1 MTVAGDF
8 MTQSNDGEKRLDGWK
23 AISGYFRRDRST
35 VMRWATERDLPVHRM
50 PGGKQGSVFAL
61 EHELEAWALRSDP
74 DLSSADVAVQEQP
87 TLLARLKR
95 HRLIIAFA
103 ALLFFAGLVFAF
115 NSNQKSADQTN
126 AAMPE
131 TSAAAAS
138 YVDARDSWARRTP
151 KDIARAI
158 TLYQQ
163 VIAAEPDFAPAYAGL
178 AEAWLIFREYGEI
191 GDLQGYSAA
200 HTAAV
205 RAMQIDPNL
214 PAAHR
219 AMGFIH
225 YWRENDGPR
234 AIASFKRAIE
244 LDDRDSQ
251 THFWYANV
259 LADIGDHTG
268 ARKAYDRAR
277 LLSPGSRVIEVE
289 AACAEWQA
297 GRDAAALERLSA
309 LAKSYPDD
317 ATVHN
322 CLAWVH
328 IGKGDIAA
336 FTREYA
342 EVAHSRNEPGLRKLA
357 SELTAATRRDPKTA
371 HRVVTAAM
379 ARDIAT
385 GERRGRETPAFYAS
399 AMGDRET
406 LLAFMT
412 GARADG
418 EIWYSS
424 SITTR
429 IAARWKGDAEIMSL
443 LRVLRP
449 PKTPAS
455 LT

>member
-1 MTVAGDF
+1 MID
-8 MTQSNDGEKRLDGWK
+8 SNSGEKRLDGWK
-23 AISGYFRRDRST
+23 AISGYFKRDRST

-61 EHELEAWALRSDP
+61 EHELASWALRSEP
-74 DLSSADVAVQEQP
+74 DNTSVDDDTQAQP
-87 TLLARLKR
+87 TLLAWAKH
-95 HRLIIAFA
+95 HRLITAFV
-103 ALLFFAGLVFAF
+103 ALLFLTALVFAF
-115 NSNQKSADQTN
+115 ASIPKAADQSN
-126 AAMPE
+126 AAIPK
-131 TSAAAAS
+131 TAAAAAS

-163 VIAAEPDFAPAYAGL
+163 VIAAEPGFAPAYAGL
-178 AEAWLIFREYGEI
+178 AEAWLIFREYGEV

-205 RAMQIDPNL
+205 RAMQLDPQL

-244 LDDRDSQ
+244 LDERDSQ

-259 LADIGDHTG
+259 LADIGDHDA
-268 ARKAYDRAR
+268 ARAAYDRAR

-322 CLAWVH
+322 CLAWVY
-328 IGKGDIAA
+328 IGEGDIAA
-336 FTREYA
+336 FAREYA
-342 EVAHSRNEPGLRKLA
+342 EVARSRNEPGLLKIA
-357 SELTAATRRDPKTA
+357 ADLTTATRREPNTA

-379 ARDIAT
+379 AREIAT

-406 LLAFMT
+406 LLAFMLQ
-412 GARADG
+412 ARADG

-429 IAARWKGDAEIMSL
+429 IAARWNVDAEIMSL

-449 PKTPAS
+449 PEAPATP
-455 LT
+455 T